1 MKLPGPIKYA
11 IIYTTGR
18 TDVVEIDFTAVH
30 TEGFTEVTHKII
42 EGLYK
47 GDIQAIIKVDEVQ
60 DNA

>member
-1 MKLPGPIKYA
+1 MKCPGPIKYT

-18 TDVVEIDFTAVH
+18 VDLVEIDLLAVH

-47 GDIQAIIKVDEVQ
+47 GEIQAIIKVDEVQ